1 MSIYTDEGFTG
12 RRDYLES
19 LAEDYG
25 IDASTVFAMASI
37 LGSNEDFDGLISSLE
52 DLEGGN
58 YYE

>member
-12 RRDYLES
+12 RRAYLES

-25 IDASTVFAMASI
+25 LDTSTVFTLASI

-52 DLEGGN
+52 DLEGGQ
-58 YYE
+58 YL